1 MEDTKRPKGTCEI
14 HGEFT
19 LADGCLGCLRDEA
32 RKSEAVEG
40 LTLKPDKP
48 TDFTEPVV
56 VTLTLTDP
64 NSDALVVA
72 FWKQAFGLLRHATDL
87 NIVKVEDLK
96 LATDGLSVISKLKK
110 AVGEK
115 QKEYLQPFKEH
126 IAEVNEAFK
135 RLMEP
140 ILAADSLTREKVAAY
155 YAEQARIR
163 REQEEVN
170 RLRMEAAEKEMALKS
185 ELSESVNLVEV
196 TSEPAKAVQT
206 DMGTSGMAKIWKF
219 EVIDFSLLPDRFKME
234 NATLIGKVVRA
245 GEREIP
251 GVKVWSEDSL
261 RVTARYQ
268 RLKKE
273 VEL

>member
-1 MEDTKRPKGTCEI
+1 MIETNGITPEPDTPTDYRLMPAASEPPA
-14 HGEFT
+14 T
-19 LADGCLGCLRDEA
+19 LALI
-32 RKSEAVEG
+32 
-40 LTLKPDKP
+40 KPDQ
-48 TDFTEPVV
+48 
-56 VTLTLTDP
+56 
-64 NSDALVVA
+64 DALVIN
-72 FWKQAFGLLRHATDL
+72 FWHQAWGQLRYATCL
-87 NIVKVEDLK
+87 TIAEAEDLK

-140 ILAADSLTREKVAAY
+140 ILAADSLTRVKVAAY

-170 RLRMEAAEKEMALKS
+170 RLRMEAAEKEMELEG
-185 ELSESVNLVEV
+185 ELSEPVGLVEV
-196 TSEPAKAVQT
+196 TQEPAKAVQT

-251 GVKVWSEDSL
+251 GVKIWSEDTL
-261 RVTARYQ
+261 RVTAR
-268 RLKKE
+268 
-273 VEL
+273 

>member
-1 MEDTKRPKGTCEI
+1 MEETEGTLSENASLL
-14 HGEFT
+14 GN
-19 LADGCLGCLRDEA
+19 LAMA
-32 RKSEAVEG
+32 KTVEG
-40 LTLKPDKP
+40 GIM
-48 TDFTEPVV
+48 
-56 VTLTLTDP
+56 TLTLTHPD
-64 NSDALVVA
+64 SDALVIN
-72 FWKQAFGLLRHATDL
+72 FWHQAWGQLQYATDL
-87 NIVKVEDLK
+87 KIAKAEDLE

-170 RLRMEAAEKEMALKS
+170 RLRMEAAEKEMALKG

-196 TSEPAKAVQT
+196 TPEPAKTVQADLGTAGMT
-206 DMGTSGMAKIWKF
+206 DSWKY
-219 EVIDFSLLPDRFKME
+219 EVFDFSLLPDE
-234 NATLIGKVVRA
+234 YKVVDTAMLTAIARKHHD
-245 GEREIP
+245 RKEIS
-251 GVKVWSEDSL
+251 GVRFYNEPHITVK
-261 RVTARYQ
+261 AR
-268 RLKKE
+268 
-273 VEL
+273 